1 MNSTILSVD
10 LAKDVFEVAQTD
22 QRGKVI
28 KRHRLPRNKFSELL
42 CLSEPG
48 IVLIEA
54 CGSAHY
60 WGRVAQSHGHK
71 VRMLPAQYVAPY
83 RRRGKSDRIDT
94 DALLEAHR
102 CDGITEVPVRTVDQ
116 QQIQQLHRIREQWK
130 KTRVQRINGLRGC
143 LRELGFAIPL
153 GVSSVHKH
161 AIAIL
166 EDDGIPPA
174 LKSAFAGLL
183 DEINRLEESMKQC
196 ERDLKLLTKNNDAV
210 QRLQEVPGIGLMTS
224 TAMVASIGTPHR
236 FSNGRKLASWLGLT
250 PREHSSGNSRSLG
263 RITKQGDGYIRCL
276 LTHGA
281 RSVLVRAKI
290 NQKAG
295 IPLNKLQQWGLTL
308 SERVGHNKA
317 TCAMANKLA
326 RIAWAVWCKDEPFK
340 IETAIAV

>member
-1 MNSTILSVD
+1 MNSTILSID
-10 LAKDVFEVAQTD
+10 LAKDVFEVAQANN
-22 QRGKVI
+22 RCKVI
-28 KRHRLPRNKFSELL
+28 KRHRLSRHKFSEFL
-42 CLSEPG
+42 CTTNPST
-48 IVLIEA
+48 VLIEA

-102 CDGITEVPVRTVDQ
+102 CDGITEVPVRSVDQ

-130 KTRVQRINGLRGC
+130 KTRLQRVNGLRGC
-143 LRELGFAIPL
+143 LRELGFAIPI
-153 GVSSVHKH
+153 GVNSVHRH
-161 AIAIL
+161 AIEIL

-183 DEINRLEESMKQC
+183 DEISRLEASMKQC
-196 ERDLKLLTKNNDAV
+196 ERDLKLLTNNNDSV

-224 TAMVASIGTPHR
+224 TAMVACIGTPHR
-236 FSNGRKLASWLGLT
+236 FSSGRKLASWLGLT

-263 RITKQGDGYIRCL
+263 RITKQGDVYIRCL

-281 RSVLVRAKI
+281 RSVLVRAKMDH
-290 NQKAG
+290 KAG
-295 IPLNKLQQWGLTL
+295 KPLSKLQQWGLSL

-326 RIAWAVWCKDEPFK
+326 RIAWAVWSKDEHYK
-340 IETAIAV
+340 MSAAIAA

>member
-1 MNSTILSVD
+1 
-10 LAKDVFEVAQTD
+10 
-22 QRGKVI
+22 
-28 KRHRLPRNKFSELL
+28 
-42 CLSEPG
+42 
-48 IVLIEA
+48 
-54 CGSAHY
+54 
-60 WGRVAQSHGHK
+60 
-71 VRMLPAQYVAPY
+71 MLPAQYVAPY

-102 CDGITEVPVRTVDQ
+102 CDGITEVPVRSVDQ
-116 QQIQQLHRIREQWK
+116 QQIQQLHCIREQWK

-210 QRLQEVPGIGLMTS
+210 QRLQEVPAIGLMTS
-224 TAMVASIGTPHR
+224 TAMVTSIGTPHR

-263 RITKQGDGYIRCL
+263 RITKQGNGYIRCL

-290 NQKAG
+290 NLKSWHTIKQAPTMG
-295 IPLNKLQQWGLTL
+295 LNTLRARWSQQSHLCD
-308 SERVGHNKA
+308 SE
-317 TCAMANKLA
+317 
-326 RIAWAVWCKDEPFK
+326 
-340 IETAIAV
+340 